1 MMETF
6 FESEWDKLQCD
17 YKFNDQIFA
26 TLNVLLIID
35 WLHQNVVIWWYDVMN
50 SEEYLIQKKIV
61 KSVNDVILSDSFC
74 SDPRITYEIDRL

>member
-1 MMETF
+1 
-6 FESEWDKLQCD
+6 
-17 YKFNDQIFA
+17 
-26 TLNVLLIID
+26 
-35 WLHQNVVIWWYDVMN
+35 MN